1 MLLHK
6 LFNNLSN
13 KKLLS
18 ILSIVCVFTTLY
30 CLCDIKEFHYKNSD
44 FLENNY
50 TNFSIN
56 NIINK
61 LYFTLVT
68 TSTIGYGDVTPKSER
83 IRLLMCLHTLLI
95 IYISF
100 S

>member
-6 LFNNLSN
+6 LLDNLSK

-18 ILSIVCVFTTLY
+18 IFILVGVFTILY
-30 CLCDIKEFHYKNSD
+30 CLCDIREFHYKNSD
-44 FLENNY
+44 FLEKNY
-50 TNFSIN
+50 TNLSIH

-83 IRLLMCLHTLLI
+83 IRLLMCLHTILI
-95 IYISF
+95 MYISF